1 MLREML
7 TCQIYS
13 RRLVEKMLK

>member
-13 RRLVEKMLK
+13 RRLVEKMIK